1 MFEKEIRGGI
11 CYSIHRYAKANNKYL
26 KNHDK
31 NIEPSYLMCSDLN
44 NLYGWD
50 MPQKVYVDDFKW
62 EMNISK
68 FDKKVIKNYD
78 EDSNKGCILEVD
90 VIQKIYIIK

>member
-1 MFEKEIRGGI
+1 MMFEKEIRGGI

-31 NIEPSYLMCSDLN
+31 NI
-44 NLYGWD
+44 
-50 MPQKVYVDDFKW
+50 DDFKW

-78 EDSNKGCILEVD
+78 EDSNKGYILEVD

>member
-1 MFEKEIRGGI
+1 MFEKEISGGI
-11 CYSIHRYAKANNKYL
+11 CYPIHRYAKANNKYL

-44 NLYGWD
+44 NLYGWA

-78 EDSNKGCILEVD
+78 EDSNKGYILEVD